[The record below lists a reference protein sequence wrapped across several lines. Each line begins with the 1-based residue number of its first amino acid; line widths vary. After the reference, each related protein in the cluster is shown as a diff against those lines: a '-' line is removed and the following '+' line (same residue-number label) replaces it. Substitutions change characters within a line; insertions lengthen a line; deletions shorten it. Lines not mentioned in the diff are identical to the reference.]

1 MMNVKFLLSILFL
14 NLSFLGFSQEKI
26 GDKWVDN
33 NLTFDIVKDDIKK
46 KGEFSFCI
54 FDTLR
59 ATCIQNLSTGI
70 EVKAYDS
77 EGSLIWEG
85 IATGM
90 KKSLKLPRP
99 LPRAR
104 FITLVAFKP
113 WVANKTTGNLIH
125 QDKPIEI
132 KYYIK

>member
-1 MMNVKFLLSILFL
+1 MKGKFLLTILFVI
-14 NLSFLGFSQEKI
+14 LSFLGYSQEKI

-33 NLTFDIVKDDIKK
+33 NLTFEIVKDNIKK
-46 KGEFSFCI
+46 KGEFTFCI

-59 ATCIQNLSTGI
+59 GSCIQNLSTGI
-70 EVKAYDS
+70 EVKAFDS
-77 EGSLIWEG
+77 EGKLIWEG

-99 LPRAR
+99 LPTAR
-104 FITLVAFKP
+104 YLTLVAFKP
-113 WVANKTTGNLIH
+113 WVANKSTGNPIH

>member
-1 MMNVKFLLSILFL
+1 MKGKFLLTILFINL
-14 NLSFLGFSQEKI
+14 NFFGYSQEKV

-33 NLTFDIVKDDIKK
+33 NLTFEIVKDNIKT
-46 KGEFSFCI
+46 KGEFTFCI

-59 ATCIQNLSTGI
+59 SSCIQNLSSGL
-70 EVKAYDS
+70 EVKAFDS
-77 EGSLIWEG
+77 DGNLIWVG

-90 KKSLKLPRP
+90 KKSLKLPKP

-104 FITLVAFKP
+104 YLTLVAFKP
-113 WVANKTTGNLIH
+113 WVANKSTGNLIH
-125 QDKPIEI
+125 QDMPIEI

>member
-1 MMNVKFLLSILFL
+1 MNQKFWLIIYLLSF
-14 NLSFLGFSQEKI
+14 SHLGFSQEKI

-33 NLTFDIVKDDIKK
+33 NLTFEIVSDEIKA

-59 ATCIQNLSTGI
+59 STCIQNLSTGL
-70 EVKAYDS
+70 EVKAYDA
-77 EGSLIWEG
+77 EGKLIWEG

-90 KKSLKLPRP
+90 KKSLKLPRA
-99 LPRAR
+99 LPTAR

-113 WVANKTTGNLIH
+113 WVANKSTGNLIH